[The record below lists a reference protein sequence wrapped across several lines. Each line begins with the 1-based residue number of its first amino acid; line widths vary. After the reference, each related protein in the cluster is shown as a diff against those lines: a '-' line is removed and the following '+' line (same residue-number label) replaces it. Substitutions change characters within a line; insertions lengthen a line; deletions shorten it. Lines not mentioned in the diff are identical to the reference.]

1 MFKRSIEIST
11 GLDCRRIKV
20 GIYSIL
26 RISLS
31 CVIISSPSIT
41 STTHMKEQ
49 ALTLANLTL

>member
-31 CVIISSPSIT
+31 CVIISSPTIT